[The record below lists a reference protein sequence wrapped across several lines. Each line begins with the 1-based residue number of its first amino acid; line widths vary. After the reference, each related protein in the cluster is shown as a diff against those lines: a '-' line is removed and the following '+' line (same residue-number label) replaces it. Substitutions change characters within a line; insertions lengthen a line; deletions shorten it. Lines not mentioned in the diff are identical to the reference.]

1 MQKRENGAGSPFL
14 GEDRQQLL
22 EQVKHG
28 TWKFPVGIYKN
39 GYGHADVYAPHHW
52 HREVEFICI
61 EEGECEFTVNMK
73 RIEVCP
79 GRLYLINSGD
89 IHTMRVPSKSRQNA
103 VVFDLSML
111 SFEHYDNVQSGLI
124 QPLLTGS
131 LRFPEWVSGAQ
142 YLDTY
147 QKIILLCQEKPAGYQ
162 VLVKASL
169 LMLLGQMQ
177 MEQQL
182 LKEKEI
188 VPRQE
193 MKLAAIKKVLTY
205 IAEHYQEKIYI
216 KELSSLVS
224 MNEQYFCRFFKK
236 NIGKTPT
243 DYINACRIE
252 RACQMLEET
261 NEKIVT
267 VCYACGYENVGYFI
281 RKFKQIKGMTPS
293 EYVKII

>member
-1 MQKRENGAGSPFL
+1 MQEKRNENGPIPS
-14 GEDRQQLL
+14 EKNRQKLM

-39 GYGHADVYAPHHW
+39 GYGLADVYVPHHW
-52 HREVEFICI
+52 HREVELFCI
-61 EEGECEFTVNMK
+61 EAGECEITINMQK
-73 RIEVCP
+73 IEACSD
-79 GRLYLINSGD
+79 RLYLINSGD
-89 IHTMRVPSKSRQNA
+89 IHTMRVPSDSRQSA

-111 SFEHYDNVQSGLI
+111 SFEHYDKVQSGLI

-131 LRFPEWVSGAQ
+131 LRFPEWVAGAQ

-147 QKIILLCQEKPAGYQ
+147 QKILLLCQEKPDGYE
-162 VLVKASL
+162 VLVKAFL

-177 MEQQL
+177 REQLL

-193 MKLAAIKKVLTY
+193 MKLAAIKKVLAY
-205 IAEHYQEKIYI
+205 ISEHYQEKIYI
-216 KELSSLVS
+216 RELSSLVS

-261 NEKIVT
+261 DEKIVT

-281 RKFKQIKGMTPS
+281 RKFKQMKGITPS
-293 EYVKII
+293 EYVKIV